1 MIIGEPTSNQLCLS
15 HKGALW
21 FKVTTSG
28 KIRFHARTGINAIE
42 RMLELIPKL
51 KNLLNEMIE
60 HVDILGET
68 TWSINRMEG
77 GESTNIVPDFCSVE
91 VDMRILPNQNIE
103 HLRQKI
109 KNTIEEDFSKEL
121 GFACKFEV
129 LNEKPPLS
137 TNKSND
143 FVELTSSVLTD
154 YTGKETKAGE
164 TKLAHTTN
172 ESVLIQ
178 EFYDAIDIYSHLINR
193 YFS

>member
-1 MIIGEPTSNQLCLS
+1 
-15 HKGALW
+15 
-21 FKVTTSG
+21 
-28 KIRFHARTGINAIE
+28 
-42 RMLELIPKL
+42 
-51 KNLLNEMIE
+51 MIE

-103 HLRQKI
+103 HLWQKI

-154 YTGKETKAGE
+154 YTGKETKPSE

-193 YFS
+193 YFSWK

>member
-1 MIIGEPTSNQLCLS
+1 M
-15 HKGALW
+15 
-21 FKVTTSG
+21 
-28 KIRFHARTGINAIE
+28 
-42 RMLELIPKL
+42 
-51 KNLLNEMIE
+51 
-60 HVDILGET
+60 
-68 TWSINRMEG
+68 
-77 GESTNIVPDFCSVE
+77 
-91 VDMRILPNQNIE
+91 
-103 HLRQKI
+103 
-109 KNTIEEDFSKEL
+109 
-121 GFACKFEV
+121 

-154 YTGKETKAGE
+154 YTGKETKPSE